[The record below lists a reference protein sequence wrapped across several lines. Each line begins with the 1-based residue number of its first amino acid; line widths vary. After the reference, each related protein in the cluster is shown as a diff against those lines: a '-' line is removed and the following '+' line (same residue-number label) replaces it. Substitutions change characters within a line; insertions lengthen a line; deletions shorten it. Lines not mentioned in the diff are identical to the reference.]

1 MSRLDADRIRG
12 SIDAAIAARLAAC
25 EVFAAVESTNSY
37 LMQKP
42 AVRPGTFAVAVTDNQ
57 TAGRGR
63 HGRQWRSP
71 PGSGVALSL
80 AYTFETR
87 PPNLAAVTL
96 AIGIGAVSGFE
107 RLGIAGVGLKWP
119 NDLVAG
125 NAKLGGILTETMN
138 ASGPSIS
145 VVAGL
150 GVNVRLGD
158 GFDLEGE
165 RQGALRPTD
174 LAAIAGE
181 PPAPDALVA
190 GLINGVCGAIL
201 DFEAD
206 GFAPFAS
213 RWKRHDWLLGRR
225 LSVDT
230 GRTDVVGTGAG
241 LAEDGA
247 LLVDTGDGRLE
258 RVVSGSVTA

>member
-1 MSRLDADRIRG
+1 MARLDADTIRG

-25 EVFAAVESTNSY
+25 EVFAAIESTNSY
-37 LMQKP
+37 LMKRP

-63 HGRQWRSP
+63 HGRQWQSP

-80 AYTFETR
+80 AYTFETQ
-87 PPNLAAVTL
+87 PPNLAALTL

-107 RLGIAGVGLKWP
+107 RLGIVGVGLKWP

-125 NAKLGGILTETMN
+125 NAKLGGILTETMTV
-138 ASGPSIS
+138 SGASIS
-145 VVAGL
+145 IVAGL
-150 GVNVRLGD
+150 GINVRLGD
-158 GFDLEGE
+158 GFDLGDE
-165 RQGALRPTD
+165 RRGALRPTD
-174 LAAIAGE
+174 LAALVDE
-181 PPAPDALVA
+181 VPTPVALVA
-190 GLINGVCGAIL
+190 GLINGVCSAML
-201 DFEAD
+201 DFEAA

-213 RWKRHDWLLGRR
+213 RWERHDWLLGRR

-241 LAEDGA
+241 LADDGA
-247 LLVDTGDGRLE
+247 LLVDTGGGRLE